1 MSELSYSLHL
11 SSDKNR
17 KPSSKNMAKNNT
29 SGSTSLSNNAI
40 QNAKQLSRVDKHN
53 YRKYDN
59 NSELIEIIKG
69 TTSLYEDV
77 KNLYLEEFEE
87 ARLEYN
93 KEQENKGRNDR
104 KITDYFKKISDNTKN
119 DLACE
124 IIIELGDKKYWDTKD
139 DKFKHK
145 MEEVFKE
152 QAQDL
157 EDVVP
162 NFKIANATIHFDE
175 SSPHLHI
182 VGVPFKD
189 GMKNGMEKQVGKS
202 DVFTKISLVNIQ
214 DKMREYCISSFN
226 RIYNLNYS
234 LKDKEEGRNI
244 DINVANMRDYNK
256 FRKEQ
261 EKHQKQLKELNDK
274 ANQLQSKS
282 NEINDIINN
291 LKPTIM
297 NKNNYTISNDDIDKI
312 KKYIEQTNDTTSNLK
327 NSNDINIILDKYEQ
341 DLKNHSNEVKE
352 LKKKITTRED
362 RISDLENRLDFA
374 NDTIDMLEDKVDKL
388 QEALDYFKEL
398 WKKFIKFLQDKFFS
412 SNRYDDFSDEL
423 HEEEII
429 DDDDLEIIQNEFSSN
444 YSKDDDL
451 ER

>member
-1 MSELSYSLHL
+1 MSELAYSLHL
-11 SSDKNR
+11 GSDKNR
-17 KPSSKNMAKNNT
+17 KNVSRSRAKSNA
-29 SGSTSLSNNAI
+29 SGTTSLSNNANK
-40 QNAKQLSRVDKHN
+40 NARQLSRVDKHN
-53 YRKYDN
+53 YRKYDDKQH
-59 NSELIEIIKG
+59 LIEIVKG
-69 TTSLYEDV
+69 TTSLYSDV
-77 KNLYLEEFEE
+77 QKLYKDEFEE

-93 KEQENKGRNDR
+93 SKQSRPSRMIDN
-104 KITDYFKKISDNTKN
+104 YFDNVSNNEKK

-124 IIIELGDKKYWDTKD
+124 IILELGDKEYWDTKD
-139 DKFKHK
+139 EDFKK
-145 MEEVFKE
+145 RMSEVYKK
-152 QAQDL
+152 QVDDL
-157 EDVVP
+157 EMLVP
-162 NFKIANATIHFDE
+162 NFKVASAIIHYDE
-175 SSPHLHI
+175 TSPHLHI
-182 VGVPFKD
+182 VGIPIKYKN
-189 GMKNGMEKQVGKS
+189 KNGMEKQVGKS

-244 DINVANMRDYNK
+244 DINVANMKDYNK

-261 EKHQKQLKELNDK
+261 EKHKKQLKELNDK
-274 ANQLQSKS
+274 ANQLQTKS

-297 NKNNYTISNDDIDKI
+297 NKNNFTISNSDIDKI

-327 NSNDINIILDKYEQ
+327 DSNDINVILDKYEQ

-374 NDTIDMLEDKVDKL
+374 NDTIDMLENKVDKL

-398 WKKFIKFLQDKFFS
+398 WQKFIKFLQDKFFS
-412 SNRYDDFSDEL
+412 SNKYDDIIDEL

-429 DDDDLEIIQNEFSSN
+429 DDNDLEVIQNEFSSN